1 MSPQLTA
8 PRKTNT
14 IAMEIARQWN
24 SPENDGFCSRY
35 TRRGGGVVR
44 SASSPAAIQLF
55 DCRDAYVGT
64 LEEMAA
70 ADGRVCAVANDS
82 LSSAKLKNF
91 EARFPDRF
99 VNVGIAEQNMVGV
112 ASGLANGGMIPYVC
126 SASCFL
132 TARAMEQ
139 VKVDLAY
146 SKANVKLCA
155 MSPGMAYG
163 QLGPTHHSIEDV
175 AWMRV
180 LPNMTV
186 IVPADPVETA
196 AAMRYSL
203 VHAGPMFLRIARV
216 PVPPVHGGGYEFKLG
231 KAVRLRDGGD
241 VTLIANG
248 LMVSRAL
255 DAARALEKC
264 GVSAR
269 VLNMSTVKPL
279 DREAILDAARTTK
292 GIVTTEEA
300 LAAGGL
306 GGAVAEVL
314 AVEHP
319 APMRMLGVPDTFAP
333 TGKAEFLLEHFG
345 LTATGIERAAME
357 LMRREG

>member
-1 MSPQLTA
+1 MSGP
-8 PRKTNT
+8 
-14 IAMEIARQWN
+14 
-24 SPENDGFCSRY
+24 
-35 TRRGGGVVR
+35 
-44 SASSPAAIQLF
+44 SSPTSGQQLF
-55 DCRDAYVGT
+55 DCRDAYMSA
-64 LEEMAA
+64 LEEIAA
-70 ADGRVCAVANDS
+70 ADPRVCAVANDS

-91 EARFPDRF
+91 KEKFPDRF

-112 ASGLANGGMIPYVC
+112 GAGLANGGMIPYVC
-126 SASCFL
+126 GASCFL

-139 VKVDLAY
+139 IKVDLAY
-146 SKANVKLCA
+146 TKANVRLCV

-163 QLGPTHHSIEDV
+163 QLGPTHHSIEDL

-180 LPNMTV
+180 LPNLTV

-203 VHAGPMFLRIARV
+203 IHEGPMFLRIARV
-216 PVPPVHGGGYEFKLG
+216 PVPRVHGDDYQFRLG
-231 KAVRLRDGGD
+231 EAVRLREGSD

-255 DAARALEKC
+255 DAANALEAR
-264 GVSAR
+264 GISAR

-279 DREAILDAARTTK
+279 DHEAILDAARTTR
-292 GIVTTEEA
+292 GIVTAEEA

-314 AVEHP
+314 ATAHP
-319 APMRMLGVPDTFAP
+319 APMRILGVPDVFAP
-333 TGKAEFLLEHFG
+333 TGTAEFLLEHFG
-345 LTATGIERAAME
+345 LTAAGIERAALE
-357 LMRREG
+357 LLQREA

>member
-1 MSPQLTA
+1 M
-8 PRKTNT
+8 
-14 IAMEIARQWN
+14 
-24 SPENDGFCSRY
+24 
-35 TRRGGGVVR
+35 V
-44 SASSPAAIQLF
+44 SSPPSSTTGQQFF
-55 DCRDAYVGT
+55 DCRDAYMSA

-70 ADGRVCAVANDS
+70 ADVRVCAVANDS

-91 EARFPDRF
+91 KEKFPDRF

-112 ASGLANGGMIPYVC
+112 GSGLANGGMIPYVC
-126 SASCFL
+126 GASCFL

-139 VKVDLAY
+139 IKVDLAY
-146 SKANVKLCA
+146 TKANVKLCA

-163 QLGPTHHSIEDV
+163 QLGPTHHSIEDL

-180 LPNMTV
+180 LPNLTV

-196 AAMRYSL
+196 AVMNYSL
-203 VHAGPMFLRIARV
+203 VHEGPMFIRIARV
-216 PVPPVHGGGYEFKLG
+216 PVPRVHGDDYEFHLG
-231 KAVRLRDGGD
+231 KAVRLREGSD

-255 DAARALEKC
+255 DAANALEAR
-264 GVSAR
+264 GISAR

-279 DREAILDAARTTK
+279 DREAILDAARTTR
-292 GIVTTEEA
+292 GIVTAEEA

-314 AVEHP
+314 AQGHP
-319 APMRMLGVPDTFAP
+319 APMRILGVPDVFAP
-333 TGKAEFLLEHFG
+333 TGTAEFLLEHFG
-345 LTATGIERAAME
+345 LTAAGIERAA
-357 LMRREG
+357 LDLLRREA

>member
-1 MSPQLTA
+1 MSA
-8 PRKTNT
+8 
-14 IAMEIARQWN
+14 
-24 SPENDGFCSRY
+24 
-35 TRRGGGVVR
+35 
-44 SASSPAAIQLF
+44 
-55 DCRDAYVGT
+55 

-70 ADGRVCAVANDS
+70 DDERVCAVANDS

-91 EARFPDRF
+91 KAKFPGRF

-112 ASGLANGGMIPYVC
+112 GAGLANGGMVPYVC
-126 SASCFL
+126 GAACFL

-146 SKANVKLCA
+146 TKANVKLCA

-163 QLGPTHHSIEDV
+163 QLGPTHHSIEDL

-180 LPNMTV
+180 IPNMTA
-186 IVPADPVETA
+186 IVPADPVETD

-203 VHAGPMFLRIARV
+203 KHEGPMFLRIARV
-216 PVPPVHGGGYEFKLG
+216 PVPRVHDDDYQFRFG
-231 KAVRLRDGGD
+231 KAVVLREGGD

-255 DAARALEKC
+255 DAAQALERH
-264 GVSAR
+264 GIAAR

-279 DREAILDAARTTK
+279 DREAILDAARTTR
-292 GIVTTEEA
+292 GIVTAEEA

-314 AVEHP
+314 ALEHP
-319 APMRMLGVPDTFAP
+319 APMRILGVPDTFAP
-333 TGKAEFLLEHFG
+333 TGTAEYLLEHFG
-345 LTATGIERAAME
+345 LTAAGIERAALE
-357 LMRREG
+357 LMKREA

>member
-1 MSPQLTA
+1 M
-8 PRKTNT
+8 
-14 IAMEIARQWN
+14 
-24 SPENDGFCSRY
+24 
-35 TRRGGGVVR
+35 V
-44 SASSPAAIQLF
+44 SADKASTTDAKELF
-55 DCRDAYVGT
+55 DCRDAYMSA

-70 ADGRVCAVANDS
+70 ADPRVCAVANDS

-91 EARFPDRF
+91 KAKYPDRF

-112 ASGLANGGMIPYVC
+112 GAGLANGGMVPYVC
-126 SASCFL
+126 GAACFL

-146 SKANVKLCA
+146 TKSNVKLCA

-163 QLGPTHHSIEDV
+163 QLGPTHHSIEDL

-180 LPNMTV
+180 IPNMTV
-186 IVPADPVETA
+186 IVPADPIETA

-203 VHAGPMFLRIARV
+203 VHEGPMFLRIARV
-216 PVPPVHGGGYEFKLG
+216 PVPRVHRDGYTFKLG
-231 KAVRLRDGGD
+231 EAVELRAGRD

-248 LMVSRAL
+248 LLVSRAL
-255 DAARALEKC
+255 DAARALESR

-269 VLNMSTVKPL
+269 VLNMSSVKPL
-279 DREAILDAARTTK
+279 DREAILHAARTTR
-292 GIVTTEEA
+292 GIVTAEEA

-314 AVEHP
+314 ALEHP

-333 TGKAEFLLEHFG
+333 TGTAEFLLEHFG
-345 LTATGIERAAME
+345 LTAAGIERAALE
-357 LMRREG
+357 LLKVGG